1 MTDVHDN
8 SKIINAFIER
18 IEFLESIKRCVN
30 RHNPYGENNTYPQKD
45 DDETDVEYVKRL
57 LKYMKFLEHSITNG
71 FIWFIR
77 LDSLEEIEQKFLN
90 TTYVKSDSE
99 YEQMIKET
107 MCGDKNDINV

>member
-8 SKIINAFIER
+8 SKIIDAFIER

-57 LKYMKFLEHSITNG
+57 LKYMKFLEWSITNG

-107 MCGDKNDINV
+107 LCGDKE

>member
-8 SKIINAFIER
+8 SKITNVFIER

-30 RHNPYGENNTYPQKD
+30 RHNPYGENNTYPQIG

-71 FIWFIR
+71 FIWFVR
-77 LDSLEEIEQKFLN
+77 LDSLEDIEQKLLN
-90 TTYVKSDSE
+90 TPYIINDNN
-99 YEQMIKET
+99 YEQMIKEIL
-107 MCGDKNDINV
+107 GSD